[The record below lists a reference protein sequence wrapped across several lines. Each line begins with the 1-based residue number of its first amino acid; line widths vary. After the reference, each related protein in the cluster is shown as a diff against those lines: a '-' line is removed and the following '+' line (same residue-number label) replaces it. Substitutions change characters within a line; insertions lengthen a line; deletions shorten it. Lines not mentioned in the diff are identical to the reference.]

1 MENYATAN
9 RNTNLARG
17 RLGSAYL
24 FTKDTPVLGRRAPSI
39 SAHHQPS
46 PLATS
51 STALNGSGNYL
62 APPTPQYQ
70 QLPQVTSEFE
80 YKTKMYLKLWGID
93 KHKHHALY
101 VFTFLVATITTWK
114 NI

>member
-1 MENYATAN
+1 MVANSNEANLLMENYATAN

-17 RLGSAYL
+17 RLGGAYL

-39 SAHHQPS
+39 SAHHQTS
-46 PLATS
+46 PLA
-51 STALNGSGNYL
+51 STTLNGSGNYL

-80 YKTKMYLKLWGID
+80 LATPFFTKKHFRNMIINHTRFIYLR
-93 KHKHHALY
+93 
-101 VFTFLVATITTWK
+101 F
-114 NI
+114 

>member
-17 RLGSAYL
+17 RLGDAYL

-39 SAHHQPS
+39 SAHQQPS

-70 QLPQVTSEFE
+70 QLPQVTCEFE
-80 YKTKMYLKLWGID
+80 LATP
-93 KHKHHALY
+93 
-101 VFTFLVATITTWK
+101 FLQ
-114 NI
+114 NNNFSG

>member
-17 RLGSAYL
+17 RLGDAYL

-51 STALNGSGNYL
+51 STALNGSRNYL
-62 APPTPQYQ
+62 TPPTPQYQ
-70 QLPQVTSEFE
+70 QLPQVMSDFQLADPF
-80 YKTKMYLKLWGID
+80 YKTKIQDRNMIINHVRAIYLCL
-93 KHKHHALY
+93 
-101 VFTFLVATITTWK
+101 
-114 NI
+114 

>member
-17 RLGSAYL
+17 RLGDAYL

-62 APPTPQYQ
+62 APPTPKYQ
-70 QLPQVTSEFE
+70 QLPQVMSEFE
-80 YKTKMYLKLWGID
+80 LATTFYKKNVYDRNMIINLVRFMYLR
-93 KHKHHALY
+93 
-101 VFTFLVATITTWK
+101 F
-114 NI
+114 

>member
-17 RLGSAYL
+17 RLGGAYL

-80 YKTKMYLKLWGID
+80 LVTPLLQIKTFYDRNMIINHIRFMYLR
-93 KHKHHALY
+93 
-101 VFTFLVATITTWK
+101 F
-114 NI
+114 

>member
-17 RLGSAYL
+17 RLGGAYL

-80 YKTKMYLKLWGID
+80 LATP
-93 KHKHHALY
+93 
-101 VFTFLVATITTWK
+101 FLQKKILE
-114 NI
+114 I